1 MMADAMSDEL
11 RRRLRALEADYLSQ
25 PVVVQRT
32 ELAEINQLR
41 AQLGLSPVNA
51 RLEELGAPAPAPAPV
66 VASPAPRRDHSRA
79 RAIYEAYQKK
89 AAVLELHQA
98 YARRV
103 AEATAGNGPTPVYP
117 LAKMG
122 RDGGPLRCD
131 LCGKPIVL
139 EGGAYDG
146 LPADEAWAEHP
157 NPSGRWN
164 SWISG
169 GMVVE
174 ITVNGTL
181 RIFHGY
187 PGRNHTHCCNAVRAK
202 EEKARKEWE
211 ASKPVPPLAEL
222 RAFLDDTFVELSP
235 DERVT
240 LLTKIVDVMFS
251 FDPGFGVN
259 VPGEAKTT

>member
-1 MMADAMSDEL
+1 MSDEL
-11 RRRLRALEADYLSQ
+11 RRRLRELEADYLSQ

-32 ELAEINQLR
+32 ELVEINQLR
-41 AQLGLSPVNA
+41 AQLGLAPVNA
-51 RLEELGAPAPAPAPV
+51 RLEERGLAVPAPAQV
-66 VASPAPRRDHSRA
+66 VAQAAPARDHSRA

-89 AAVLELHQA
+89 AAVLERHQA

-103 AEATAGNGPTPVYP
+103 AEATAGNGQTPVFP

-122 RDGGPLRCD
+122 PNGGPLRCD
-131 LCGKPIVL
+131 VCRKPIVL

-146 LPADEAWAEHP
+146 MPADEAWAEHP

-174 ITVNGTL
+174 IAVNGTL

-187 PGRNHTHCCNAVRAK
+187 PGRNRTHCCNVVRAE

-211 ASKPVPPLAEL
+211 ASKPAPPLAEL

-251 FDPGFGVN
+251 YDPGFGVN
-259 VPGEAKTT
+259 VPSESKQQ